1 MVGIISRYE
10 TLGEYYIY
18 LFAFCWQII
27 VRGYQSYAAREK
39 KSTTGI
45 RINIVPIQ
53 LQHVQEEGKNM
64 SQEEGKTK
72 NLIWWVL
79 LIAAL
84 VLVIVG
90 GAYLR
95 WKFWSGLF

>member
-1 MVGIISRYE
+1 M
-10 TLGEYYIY
+10 
-18 LFAFCWQII
+18 WQGK
-27 VRGYQSYAAREK
+27 R
-39 KSTTGI
+39 STTGI

-53 LQHVQEEGKNM
+53 LQHD
-64 SQEEGKTK
+64 QEEGKTK